1 MKRKIHLVAAVVA
14 TLCIGTFLTATISV
28 ELFGSKEIIST
39 VKSLIVTPGLY
50 ILIPA
55 MAIAGGTGF
64 SISGNRKSR
73 LISNKKKRMPFIAV
87 NGLLLLTP
95 CAIFLSHWAS
105 LGSFDTKFYFVQGI
119 EILAGAINLVL
130 MGLNMRDGLYM
141 TCKLRRK
148 LSN

>member
-1 MKRKIHLVAAVVA
+1 MKRKIHLVAAVIA
-14 TLCIGTFLTATISV
+14 TLCIATFLIATISV
-28 ELFGSKEIIST
+28 ELFGSIEMIST
-39 VKSLIVTPGLY
+39 VKNLIVTPGLY

-55 MAIAGGTGF
+55 MAIVGGTGF

-73 LISNKKKRMPFIAV
+73 LISNKKKRMPFIAA
-87 NGLLLLTP
+87 NGLLLLAP

-105 LGSFDTKFYFVQGI
+105 LGSFDTTFYFVQGI

-141 TCKLRRK
+141 TGKLRRK
-148 LSN
+148 SSN